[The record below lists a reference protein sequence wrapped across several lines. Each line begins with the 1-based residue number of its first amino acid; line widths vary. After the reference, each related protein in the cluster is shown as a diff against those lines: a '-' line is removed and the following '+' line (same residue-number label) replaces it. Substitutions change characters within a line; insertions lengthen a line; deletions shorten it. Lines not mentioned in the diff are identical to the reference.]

1 MQRAG
6 CPMPAQIAADGGV
19 DPTLAGAAVACA
31 VAGIG
36 YFGTRKSRTDS
47 AQTLIDSAVAL
58 GHAAAESETQARA
71 ELRELRAEFD
81 AYRER
86 TDAALAACLD
96 ERRIILEVARQAGV
110 DLSGWDAR

>member
-1 MQRAG
+1 
-6 CPMPAQIAADGGV
+6 MPTQIAAEGGV

-36 YFGTRKSRTDS
+36 YFGTRRSRTES

-58 GHAAAESETQARA
+58 GRAAAESETQARA
-71 ELRELRAEFD
+71 ELRTLRTEFD
-81 AYRER
+81 DYRER
-86 TDAALAACLD
+86 TDEALDRCRQ
-96 ERRIILEVARQAGV
+96 ERAMIFEVARQAGV